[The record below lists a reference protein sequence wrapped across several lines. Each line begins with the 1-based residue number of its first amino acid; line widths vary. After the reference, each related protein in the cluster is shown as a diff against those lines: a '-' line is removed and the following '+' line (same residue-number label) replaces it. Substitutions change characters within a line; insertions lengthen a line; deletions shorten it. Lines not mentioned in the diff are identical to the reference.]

1 MRRIEPSKSWKAKHF
16 ADDNI
21 DIIMMISQSFEA
33 SNLNLPHYDLFP
45 TDTDN
50 TIIMRHRLQYHRSS
64 RMHLSSKYRC
74 DNILGIWF
82 THEKSMATRVCS
94 FLYFKLYT
102 KHFIGSIW
110 SGCSCGFDQWG
121 LNHFVPQG
129 LAICPPCFFACHARD
144 RKCYHW
150 SCNPSSEHIRIFT
163 LAISSDS
170 LNNSPIILLHLGG
183 DMMEIKLKDDWPG
196 SGWWWWRW
204 PWWRSWWRWPW
215 WWPGRD
221 GAKWEAKNAFHQRQN
236 ILLWTCN
243 LPHLD
248 HDDFHNINFY
258 QASIPYVGRGGIRI
272 KRSF

>member
-50 TIIMRHRLQYHRSS
+50 TIIMRHRLQYSIISCASIFQMRNTDV
-64 RMHLSSKYRC
+64 M
-74 DNILGIWF
+74 GIWF

-129 LAICPPCFFACHARD
+129 LAFCPPCFFLPAMPEIGNAIIEAAIHHD
-144 RKCYHW
+144 WK
-150 SCNPSSEHIRIFT
+150 SISEY
-163 LAISSDS
+163 
-170 LNNSPIILLHLGG
+170 LHLPY
-183 DMMEIKLKDDWPG
+183 LQT
-196 SGWWWWRW
+196 RW
-204 PWWRSWWRWPW
+204 
-215 WWPGRD
+215 
-221 GAKWEAKNAFHQRQN
+221 
-236 ILLWTCN
+236 I
-243 LPHLD
+243 
-248 HDDFHNINFY
+248 
-258 QASIPYVGRGGIRI
+258 IPQ
-272 KRSF
+272 